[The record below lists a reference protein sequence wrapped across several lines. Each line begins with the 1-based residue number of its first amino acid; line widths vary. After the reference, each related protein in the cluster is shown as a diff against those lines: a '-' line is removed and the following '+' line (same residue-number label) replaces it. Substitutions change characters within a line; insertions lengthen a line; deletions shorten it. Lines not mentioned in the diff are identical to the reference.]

1 MSNQK
6 IYPPY
11 ILVDYRGAVKV
22 SYLYDNIIVNSV
34 QGIGSIEVPPGLP
47 VVPRILMQA
56 LNNGQKLVGPVW
68 TWEPELDY
76 GRGSWV
82 IFDPKLHTIP
92 VTIEEPVEE
101 PVSVEEPV
109 QDPFDDEGVN
119 PYGRILAG

>member
-6 IYPPY
+6 IYPPM

-22 SYLYDNIIVNSV
+22 SYLHDNIIINSV
-34 QGIGSIEVPPGLP
+34 QTCGLIEVPSDLP
-47 VVPRILMQA
+47 VVPRILLQA
-56 LNNGQKLVGPVW
+56 LNNGQKQVGPIW

-82 IFDPKLHTIP
+82 TFDPRLHTIP
-92 VTIEEPVEE
+92 VSIEEPEE

-109 QDPFDDEGVN
+109 QDLFDDEGVN
-119 PYGRILAG
+119 PYGRILTG